1 MDKLNGH
8 FDLHHFK
15 DSQEQR
21 FESLEAVLKQGFQ
34 GVTHELK
41 LMREQGHI
49 PVSVVEKM
57 HEHQKH
63 LAEHLTQNLKSATL
77 PVIKVLCTCLVLT
90 LLWFTGLKAAIPHI
104 FNVQ

>member
-8 FDLHHFK
+8 FDLHSFR
-15 DSQEQR
+15 DTQEQR
-21 FESLEAVLKQGFQ
+21 FESLESVLKQGFQ

-49 PVSVVEKM
+49 PVSIVEKM

-63 LAEHLTQNLKSATL
+63 LIL
-77 PVIKVLCTCLVLT
+77 PVIRVLCSALVLT